1 MMEDLDNFKEKLV
14 RYSREDIIF
23 TSHAEVRALF
33 RGIDLEEVKGNIL
46 NPDKLVAVL
55 MDEGKSKYECYFAYS
70 KNHCHKYVLVLN
82 RKVIIVTVIDIN
94 RDWQKTLK

>member
-1 MMEDLDNFKEKLV
+1 MEDLDNFKKKLI
-14 RYSREDIIF
+14 RYSKEDIIF

-33 RGIDLEEVKGNIL
+33 RDIDLEEIRGNIL

-55 MDEGKSKYECYFAYS
+55 MDEGKSKYGCYFAYS

>member
-1 MMEDLDNFKEKLV
+1 MKDLDKFKEKLA
-14 RYSREDIIF
+14 RYTKKDIVF

-33 RGIDLEEVKGNIL
+33 RGIDLDEVRDNIL

-55 MDEGKSKYECYFAYS
+55 MDEGKSKYGCYFAYS

-82 RKVIIVTVIDIN
+82 RLWD
-94 RDWQKTLK
+94 KTN